1 MANEAENLVNSG
13 LIAQLAYGVPPAAVS
28 QILESGGSI
37 DDAMRRLEQYEDEA
51 EESGFELDFD
61 IDDLYDQFET
71 ISQINN
77 TAPFPVRDEAEVAAI
92 VDENPELLDMAE
104 LVAATIENPDDLDEF
119 EMLVGDIDAAM
130 SNLSDDVV
138 DEILGAM
145 DSKDSFVGLKK
156 LSLILKQVLSKWVQ
170 WENHL
175 TTGLQRSI
183 LS

>member
-13 LIAQLAYGVPPAAVS
+13 LIAALPYGVPPAAVS
-28 QILESGGSI
+28 QILERGGSYE
-37 DDAMRRLEQYEDEA
+37 DAMRRLEQYEEEA
-51 EESGFELDFD
+51 EESGLELDFD
-61 IDDLYDQFET
+61 IDNLYDQYET
-71 ISQINN
+71 ISQING
-77 TAPFPVRDEAEVAAI
+77 TAPFPVRDDAEVAAI

-145 DSKDSFVGLKK
+145 DSKDSFVGLEKV
-156 LSLILKQVLSKWVQ
+156 ITDI
-170 WENHL
+170 E
-175 TTGLQRSI
+175 TSI
-183 LS
+183 EQMGSMG